1 MTPERIATA
10 ATAVALLVVVA
21 GGAFILRS
29 LTHPTVRS
37 TAVSNPRLTS
47 PSLVPPS
54 PTPSAGSSATSQ
66 FQGVQATM
74 PSCSSAALFSVS
86 PIKFDKIAYIVPLG
100 GPNPLPGE
108 HVYFIIIRG
117 GPNSSGPTQI
127 VNLYA
132 PGDLTAFRIGR
143 QVQTTNGKT
152 GNIDYYVYFTP
163 CREVTVLFA
172 HVSSLTG
179 PLGGIPFDTCAQ
191 PYSIGDGSLYE
202 HCTAEIN
209 IPLRAGQL
217 IGTAGAGAAAGIDF
231 DINDWRVPVPYV
243 ANPDRQYDL
252 TAVCP
257 LDYYG
262 GDAAASLR
270 ALLGHGSPG
279 THLAQGCG
287 QIFQD
292 IAGTLQGNWFN
303 GPPAQTNGNITKMAA
318 LVHENYNPTL
328 DAISIGGTIGIH
340 GEWDFAP
347 THSGTIN
354 RDYSEVTPG
363 DSIYCYQAAGMPGRL
378 LIQLVTATTVS
389 IEHQPGA
396 CTGTFAFISATAYQ
410 R

>member
-1 MTPERIATA
+1 
-10 ATAVALLVVVA
+10 
-21 GGAFILRS
+21 
-29 LTHPTVRS
+29 
-37 TAVSNPRLTS
+37 
-47 PSLVPPS
+47 
-54 PTPSAGSSATSQ
+54 
-66 FQGVQATM
+66 M
-74 PSCSSAALFSVS
+74 PSCSSGPLFSVS
-86 PIKFDKIAYIVPLG
+86 PIALDKITYIVPLG

-117 GPNSSGPTQI
+117 APNNSGPTQI

-179 PLGGIPFDTCAQ
+179 PLGGIAFDTCAQ

-202 HCTAEIN
+202 HCTAEVN
-209 IPLRAGQL
+209 IPLRAGEL

-231 DINDWRVPVPYV
+231 DIDDGRVPVPYV

-279 THLAQGCG
+279 THLAHGCG

-318 LVHENYNPTL
+318 LVHESFNPML

-340 GEWDFAP
+340 GVWDFAP

-354 RDYSEVTPG
+354 RDYAEITPG

-378 LIQLVTATTVS
+378 LIQLVTATTIS
-389 IEHQPGA
+389 IEHQPGG
-396 CTGTFAFISATAYQ
+396 CTGTLAFISAAAYQ